1 LPGQRINAV
10 STANIAAPTTQT
22 EIVMYRTLMAM
33 FTLLLVAA
41 LSGCASGP
49 SGKPELEDTQTFD
62 GLVKVKK
69 PAAGVAWMRPDL
81 SLAGYT
87 KIMLRNAGIEYRPV
101 PRADRDKA
109 FPLNEKQKARLQKT
123 VGDAFRA
130 ELAKS
135 TKFELVTEPGPDVLT
150 IWGGL
155 LDVVSFVPPEPMGRS
170 DVYLRSIGE
179 ATLVLEI
186 RDSESNAT
194 LVRILDRRAADSGQ
208 TFQMSNTVTNW
219 SEVQHL
225 ARTWATTLRVRLDE
239 AADWAR

>member
-1 LPGQRINAV
+1 MHRLF
-10 STANIAAPTTQT
+10 IASL
-22 EIVMYRTLMAM
+22 VV
-33 FTLLLVAA
+33 LLAAA
-41 LSGCASGP
+41 LTGCATGP
-49 SGKPELEDTQTFD
+49 KGKPELEESTTFD

-69 PAAGVAWMRPDL
+69 PSAGIAWMRPDF

-87 KIMLRNAGIEYRPV
+87 KIMLRSAGIQYRPI

-109 FPLNEKQKARLQKT
+109 FPLSEKQQARLQKT

-130 ELAKS
+130 ELAQSK
-135 TKFELVTEPGPDVLT
+135 KFQLVNEPGPDVLT

-155 LDVVSFVPPEPMGRS
+155 MDVVSYVPPEPMGRG
-170 DVYLRSIGE
+170 DIYLRSIGE

-194 LVRILDRRAADSGQ
+194 LVRVMDRRAAETGQ
-208 TFQMSNTVTNW
+208 NFQMSNTVTNW

-225 ARTWATTLRVRLDE
+225 ARTWATALRSRLDE
-239 AADWAR
+239 AAEWAQ